1 MIKIQDGWRLH
12 SADFSVNAI
21 DQNSK
26 GYVILIREFAKK
38 EAWYELSDYDKKEM
52 PLHVSGSGFTIEE
65 AIKKANLSAFK
76 AKDIK

>member
-1 MIKIQDGWRLH
+1 
-12 SADFSVNAI
+12 
-21 DQNSK
+21 
-26 GYVILIREFAKK
+26 LIREFAKK